1 MAVIF
6 LVNGELGGGGGGNH
20 SGLLRYLSGI
30 AIFWEGVTYLLQSV
44 GVESFQE
51 KLAIFFFGE

>member
-1 MAVIF
+1 ME
-6 LVNGELGGGGGGNH
+6 NWGGNH
-20 SGLLRYLSGI
+20 SGLLRYFSGI
-30 AIFWEGVTYLLQSV
+30 AIFWEGVTLLLQSV

>member
-6 LVNGELGGGGGGNH
+6 LVNGELGGGGGNH

>member
-6 LVNGELGGGGGGNH
+6 LVNGELGGGGVIIQ
-20 SGLLRYLSGI
+20 LRYLSGI

>member
-6 LVNGELGGGGGGNH
+6 LVNGELWGEGNH
-20 SGLLRYLSGI
+20 SGLLRYFSGI
-30 AIFWEGVTYLLQSV
+30 AIFWEGVTLLLQSV

-51 KLAIFFFGE
+51 KLAIFFRGSD